1 MVTLLLVSQP
11 APARMYQWVI
21 PETGGVQLSGEPPAW
36 YRSGYAGPRVWV
48 YENGRLVDDTAIAV
62 PRAQR
67 EALRDSAFDDAE
79 RRRRAWVLERR
90 QRAARREERR
100 REEAERVA
108 AVSPAEAPA
117 ARREP
122 AGRPSATTSPATPE
136 PAAPGSAAAPIDE
149 ATVERLKAIIRQFDS
164 RVGVTP

>member
-1 MVTLLLVSQP
+1 
-11 APARMYQWVI
+11 
-21 PETGGVQLSGEPPAW
+21 
-36 YRSGYAGPRVWV
+36 VWV

-67 EALRDSAFDDAE
+67 EALRTSAFDDAE
-79 RRRRAWVLERR
+79 QRRRARFLERR

-108 AVSPAEAPA
+108 ALSRAEALAARRAPAGQPSASTAPA
-117 ARREP
+117 APESEAP
-122 AGRPSATTSPATPE
+122 PSAI
-136 PAAPGSAAAPIDE
+136 APIDE

-164 RVGVTP
+164 RAGVAP